1 MIVDPW
7 GTVLAKCVDDPAR
20 QQEHGAIC
28 VAEWVRFLAP
38 RVVLW
43 PSETDVTS
51 IDLGWLERVRQD
63 MPLWEQR
70 REDVYELKSM
80 N

>member
-1 MIVDPW
+1 
-7 GTVLAKCVDDPAR
+7 
-20 QQEHGAIC
+20 
-28 VAEWVRFLAP
+28 VRFLAP